1 MRKEITK
8 SDIDKLSNMSALEF
22 SDEDKET
29 LITEVQSITTMLST
43 LQNEEVEQNFLTT
56 QKLENL
62 RSDSTADGL
71 RPSQVFLNA
80 PKSKGGYFVVPKVVD

>member
-56 QKLENL
+56 QKLEDL

-71 RPSQVFLNA
+71 EPSQVFLNA

>member
-56 QKLENL
+56 QKLEDL

-71 RPSQVFLNA
+71 EPSQVFLNA
-80 PKSKGGYFVVPKVVD
+80 PKAQGGYFVVPKVVD

>member
-29 LITEVQSITTMLST
+29 LITEVQAITTMLST

-56 QKLENL
+56 QKLEDL

-71 RPSQVFLNA
+71 EPSQVFLNA
-80 PKSKGGYFVVPKVVD
+80 PKAQGGYFVVPKVVD

>member
-56 QKLENL
+56 QKLEDL
-62 RSDSTADGL
+62 RSDSAADGL
-71 RPSQVFLNA
+71 EPSQVFLNA
-80 PKSKGGYFVVPKVVD
+80 PKAQGGYFVVPKVVD